1 MKDQYKKVSQKHM
14 LGFMYYLQLLGYVIV
29 RQGMDQAMFL
39 TKHYA
44 VPVAWRR
51 ITIDYHNRLNKPAQ
65 QLYKEFVDGQHRIS
79 SDFAGK
85 NASTSRT

>member
-1 MKDQYKKVSQKHM
+1 M

-51 ITIDYHNRLNKPAQ
+51 ITIDYHNRL
-65 QLYKEFVDGQHRIS
+65 
-79 SDFAGK
+79 K
-85 NASTSRT
+85 NPLNNFIKSLLSGLKKNI

>member
-14 LGFMYYLQLLGYVIV
+14 LGFLGYV

-65 QLYKEFVDGQHRIS
+65 QLYKEFVEWT
-79 SDFAGK
+79 FVK
-85 NASTSRT
+85 MTS

>member
-1 MKDQYKKVSQKHM
+1 M

-44 VPVAWRR
+44 VPVAW
-51 ITIDYHNRLNKPAQ
+51 HNDRLSQPIK
-65 QLYKEFVDGQHRIS
+65 
-79 SDFAGK
+79 
-85 NASTSRT
+85 

>member
-1 MKDQYKKVSQKHM
+1 MASNMKDQYKKVSQKHM
-14 LGFMYYLQLLGYVIV
+14 LGFIYYLQLLGYVLV

-65 QLYKEFVDGQHRIS
+65 QLYKEFVEWTKEEYLW
-79 SDFAGK
+79 A
-85 NASTSRT
+85 

>member
-1 MKDQYKKVSQKHM
+1 MAQDD
-14 LGFMYYLQLLGYVIV
+14 GFVAIRTGGDDIDRLYYLQLLGYVIV

-65 QLYKEFVDGQHRIS
+65 QLYKEFVEWTKEEYLR
-79 SDFAGK
+79 A
-85 NASTSRT
+85 

>member
-1 MKDQYKKVSQKHM
+1 MKTVAQSFAAGDNSANS
-14 LGFMYYLQLLGYVIV
+14 LLGYVIV

-65 QLYKEFVDGQHRIS
+65 QLYKEFVEWTKEEYLR
-79 SDFAGK
+79 A
-85 NASTSRT
+85 

>member
-1 MKDQYKKVSQKHM
+1 
-14 LGFMYYLQLLGYVIV
+14 
-29 RQGMDQAMFL
+29 QAMFL

-65 QLYKEFVDGQHRIS
+65 QLYKEFVEWTKEEYLR
-79 SDFAGK
+79 A
-85 NASTSRT
+85 

>member
-44 VPVAWRR
+44 VPVSWRR

-65 QLYKEFVDGQHRIS
+65 QLYKEFVEWTKEEY
-79 SDFAGK
+79 AEMV
-85 NASTSRT
+85 A

>member
-51 ITIDYHNRLNKPAQ
+51 ITIDYHNPVSYTHLTLPT
-65 QLYKEFVDGQHRIS
+65 
-79 SDFAGK
+79 SDLV
-85 NASTSRT
+85 